1 MKVIFFIFALNKLS
15 FEMILC
21 IFQGHVVKEKD
32 DFSVINCPE
41 WLAVATKMEFV
52 LQIVSYRISFLRSL
66 FFFFFEL
73 TVLTI
78 PDGSTALL
86 NISLYPYTGFYE
98 L

>member
-21 IFQGHVVKEKD
+21 ISQGHVVKEKD

-66 FFFFFEL
+66 FFFEL

-78 PDGSTALL
+78 HDGGTALL